1 MRWVILD
8 LGELPCLIDVSKLNP
23 GPSGDDADTVGQ
35 LAMSDQLV
43 RRQCALGLVD
53 IGPLSELPD
62 KTSLLHWRA
71 YSASRRQEQS

>member
-1 MRWVILD
+1 MTPTRSV
-8 LGELPCLIDVSKLNP
+8 N
-23 GPSGDDADTVGQ
+23 
-35 LAMSDQLV
+35 LAMSDHLV

-71 YSASRRQEQS
+71 YSASRKQEQS